1 MVAEDEGGACFACFG
16 TDTDCVLLLLEV
28 RSDNFGFLVDRRLE
42 AIGDLDRELE
52 RELALERLE
61 LLLELE
67 YELELDDEVDDE
79 EEYDDPEE

>member
-1 MVAEDEGGACFACFG
+1 MDEWSWRMKEEL
-16 TDTDCVLLLLEV
+16 VLLVLERIRIV
-28 RSDNFGFLVDRRLE
+28 FYYFWRFDFFAARLFFH
-42 AIGDLDRELE
+42 ALFMRELE

-79 EEYDDPEE
+79 EE

>member
-1 MVAEDEGGACFACFG
+1 MEDEGGACFACFG

-52 RELALERLE
+52 RLE